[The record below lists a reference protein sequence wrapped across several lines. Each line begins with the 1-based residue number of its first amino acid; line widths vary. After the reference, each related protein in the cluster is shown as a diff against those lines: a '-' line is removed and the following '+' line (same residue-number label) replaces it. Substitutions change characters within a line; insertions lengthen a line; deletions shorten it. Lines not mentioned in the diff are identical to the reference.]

1 MQDAPL
7 IEFKNVTKSFEDKL
21 ILDGVNFTVQD
32 GETFCVI
39 GGSGTGKSVTLKLL
53 LGLIPFDEGEIY
65 FQGRPI
71 SEMDEDELNAMRSN
85 VGMLFQGGA
94 LFDSMTVYENVAYPL
109 EEAGRFSAED
119 VKKIVHEKLSLVGLD
134 DVDDLFPSDL
144 SGGMVKRVGL
154 ARALATEPHVILYD
168 EPTAGLDPTNVNRI
182 DDMIL
187 DLKKR
192 LKVASVVVTHHMPS
206 VFRIADKVALLYHKK
221 IAFIGTIQELRT
233 SRDPIV
239 HQFIE
244 GRIGD

>member
-53 LGLIPFDEGEIY
+53 LGLIPCDEGEIY

-109 EEAGRFSAED
+109 EETGRFSAED
-119 VKKIVHEKLSLVGLD
+119 VGKIVHEKLSLVGLN

-206 VFRIADKVALLYHKK
+206 VFRIADKVALLYRKK

>member
-71 SEMDEDELNAMRSN
+71 SEMDDDELNAMRSN

-109 EEAGRFSAED
+109 EETGRFSAED
-119 VKKIVHEKLSLVGLD
+119 VGRIVHEKLSLVGLN

-206 VFRIADKVALLYHKK
+206 VFRIADKVALLYRKK

>member
-109 EEAGRFSAED
+109 EETGRFSAED

>member
-1 MQDAPL
+1 M
-7 IEFKNVTKSFEDKL
+7 
-21 ILDGVNFTVQD
+21 
-32 GETFCVI
+32 I

-53 LGLIPFDEGEIY
+53 LGLIPCDEGEIY

-109 EEAGRFSAED
+109 EETGRFSAED
-119 VKKIVHEKLSLVGLD
+119 VGKIVHEKLSLVGLN

-206 VFRIADKVALLYHKK
+206 VFRIADKVALLYRKK